1 MGNKVLYFCKGLAAA
16 GLKSRWPLTSIS
28 TLVTFCF
35 YHCLRAH
42 AEDQVGYRFEQY
54 QEDNGR
60 MGIETDSFLFDLQPK
75 SWLTLAGEG
84 VYDAISGFTPT
95 GSPPPNTI
103 TFVETPPPPGA
114 SSSSVPLSHMED
126 ERYAGSLSATL
137 SYKNNRFTPQLSYSR
152 EHDYLSRGGSL
163 NYSVYYNDKNTTLN
177 LGISHDWDKVLPHGF
192 LFQEAAKNSEE
203 ILVGVN
209 QLLNPKAVLTANFTY
224 GHASGY
230 LNDQYR
236 GVLFD
241 NEPQGDPT
249 TPALEPENRPQTK
262 DRFIGYV
269 SLTQAVTPFNASA
282 ELSYRF
288 SHDTAGVNAHT
299 LQVAWYQKLGK
310 HVVLSPMFRYY
321 YQNAADYYVVRL
333 PDYNTRPT
341 YYSADYRLSNLETFA
356 AGVSL
361 NWKIED
367 WLSVD
372 VAYQRYVMKGLDG
385 ITSPTA
391 YPSANVFTIG
401 ARIWF

>member
-152 EHDYLSRGGSL
+152 EHDYL
-163 NYSVYYNDKNTTLN
+163 
-177 LGISHDWDKVLPHGF
+177 
-192 LFQEAAKNSEE
+192 
-203 ILVGVN
+203 
-209 QLLNPKAVLTANFTY
+209 
-224 GHASGY
+224 
-230 LNDQYR
+230 
-236 GVLFD
+236 
-241 NEPQGDPT
+241 
-249 TPALEPENRPQTK
+249 
-262 DRFIGYV
+262 
-269 SLTQAVTPFNASA
+269 
-282 ELSYRF
+282 
-288 SHDTAGVNAHT
+288 
-299 LQVAWYQKLGK
+299 
-310 HVVLSPMFRYY
+310 
-321 YQNAADYYVVRL
+321 
-333 PDYNTRPT
+333 
-341 YYSADYRLSNLETFA
+341 
-356 AGVSL
+356 
-361 NWKIED
+361 
-367 WLSVD
+367 
-372 VAYQRYVMKGLDG
+372 
-385 ITSPTA
+385 
-391 YPSANVFTIG
+391 
-401 ARIWF
+401 

>member
-1 MGNKVLYFCKGLAAA
+1 MLFFCKGWMATS
-16 GLKSRWPLTSIS
+16 LKYRWSLTPVS
-28 TLVTFCF
+28 TLVTFCLSQ
-35 YHCLRAH
+35 CLRAQ
-42 AEDQVGYRFEQY
+42 AEDQVGFRFEQY

-60 MGIETDSFLFDLQPK
+60 IGVETDSVLFELQPK
-75 SWLTLAGEG
+75 SWLTLQGEG

-103 TFVETPPPPGA
+103 TFVESPPPPGA

-126 ERYAGSLSATL
+126 KRYAGSLGATL
-137 SYKNNRFTPQLSYSR
+137 SYKNNRFTPQFSYSQ
-152 EHDYLSRGGSL
+152 ESDYLSRGASL
-163 NYSVYYNDKNTTLN
+163 NYSADFNDKNTTLN
-177 LGISHDWDKVLPHGF
+177 LGWSHDWDQVLPHGF
-192 LFQEAAKNSEE
+192 LFEEKAKNSEE
-203 ILVGVN
+203 ILMGIN

-241 NEPQGDPT
+241 NEPQGDPS
-249 TPALEPENRPQTK
+249 TPALEPENRPRTK
-262 DRFIGYV
+262 DRYIGYV

-282 ELSYRF
+282 EISYRF
-288 SHDTAGVNAHT
+288 SHDTYGVDAHT
-299 LQVAWYQKLGK
+299 VQVAWFQKLGK
-310 HVVLSPMFRYY
+310 HVVLSPLFRYY
-321 YQNAADYYVVRL
+321 YQNAADFYATRF

-341 YYSADYRLSNLETFA
+341 YYSADYRLSHLETFA

-361 NWKIED
+361 NWKIRD
-367 WLSVD
+367 WFSFD

-385 ITSPTA
+385 VTSPTA